1 MSASAISQELI
12 TYFNQLNTAEKK
24 TVLQMLKI
32 FLSYRKEGLGKQSL
46 EDYKKNRSRQIQ
58 KLKPAILY
66 CRRRS

>member
-46 EDYKKNRSRQIQ
+46 EDYTKEPEQADSEVEACDFVLPKT
-58 KLKPAILY
+58 
-66 CRRRS
+66 

>member
-1 MSASAISQELI
+1 
-12 TYFNQLNTAEKK
+12 
-24 TVLQMLKI
+24 MLKI

-66 CRRRS
+66 CRKRS